1 MNRKEISVIVAL
13 FVFVVG
19 VFLLSTFSSGDF
31 STENNAFFDKKQDS
45 EIDINEIKSKMNE
58 MTVEEIE
65 ETISK
70 INQEIK
76 RLESQLN

>member
-31 STENNAFFDKKQDS
+31 STENNAFFEKKQDS

>member
-31 STENNAFFDKKQDS
+31 STENNAFFEKKQDS
-45 EIDINEIKSKMNE
+45 GIDISEIKSKMNE

>member
-31 STENNAFFDKKQDS
+31 SAENNAFFDKKQDP
-45 EIDINEIKSKMNE
+45 EIDISEIKSKMNE
-58 MTVEEIE
+58 MTIEEIE

-70 INQEIK
+70 INREIK
-76 RLESQLN
+76 KLESQLN